1 MWRCYLLSHVL
12 RCKSI
17 NNACLWSACAFFSVG
32 ILYKYYRKIFIHNFL
47 VMFQL
52 VQNIFNGPCE
62 CIQLPVECIMNLII
76 QFITVHRMVGY
87 LYLDLITYNLDIW
100 VAGTWR
106 FLDSTNGSSRFPDFR
121 KSTGNSVI
129 ELVST
134 PTKITGVHYVQVS
147 RLICG

>member
-1 MWRCYLLSHVL
+1 MWRCYSLSHVL

-17 NNACLWSACAFFSVG
+17 NNACLWSACALFFCWNFVQ
-32 ILYKYYRKIFIHNFL
+32 ILQKNSYPQFPCHVSTCAKY
-47 VMFQL
+47 FQWTMW
-52 VQNIFNGPCE
+52 
-62 CIQLPVECIMNLII
+62 PVECIMNLIV